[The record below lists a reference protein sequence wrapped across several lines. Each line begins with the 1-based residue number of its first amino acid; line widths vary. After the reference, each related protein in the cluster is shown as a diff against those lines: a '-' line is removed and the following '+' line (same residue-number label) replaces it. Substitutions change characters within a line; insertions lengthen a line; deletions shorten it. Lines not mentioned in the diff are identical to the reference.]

1 MMMPWSFSVEKK
13 EEEGLLQFP
22 SIVVVD
28 FKPCSLGV
36 SGGK

>member
-1 MMMPWSFSVEKK
+1 MMMSWSFSVEKK
-13 EEEGLLQFP
+13 EEGLLQFP